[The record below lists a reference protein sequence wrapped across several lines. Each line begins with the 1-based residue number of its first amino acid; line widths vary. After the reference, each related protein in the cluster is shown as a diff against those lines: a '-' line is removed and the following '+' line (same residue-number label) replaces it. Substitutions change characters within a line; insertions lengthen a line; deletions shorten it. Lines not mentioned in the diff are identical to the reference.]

1 MKLLYVRQHR
11 PAEMTDSSVRAM
23 LREDVISVR
32 EKAVIIIAV
41 TEMQAVADSARADHR
56 VMAARAASVETEIM
70 MAREDLQDREIPRTE
85 DRVRVMEQD
94 VASVREKAVIIIVAT
109 EMQAAAD
116 LARADHRVMA
126 ARDASEAKT
135 EITAVKDASADR
147 SHRDSVPVVQEEVV
161 VQTQCLHQS

>member
-1 MKLLYVRQHR
+1 
-11 PAEMTDSSVRAM
+11 MTDSSVRAM

-41 TEMQAVADSARADHR
+41 TEMQAV
-56 VMAARAASVETEIM
+56 
-70 MAREDLQDREIPRTE
+70 
-85 DRVRVMEQD
+85 
-94 VASVREKAVIIIVAT
+94 
-109 EMQAAAD
+109 AD

>member
-1 MKLLYVRQHR
+1 MRI
-11 PAEMTDSSVRAM
+11 PSVRAVRTM
-23 LREDVISVR
+23 ITEIPSRVDEISVR
-32 EKAVIIIAV
+32 ARDATITVITAGE
-41 TEMQAVADSARADHR
+41 TAEDLAREDHR
-56 VMAARAASVETEIM
+56 ALRMDRDNSVETETVM
-70 MAREDLQDREIPRTE
+70 VREDLQDREIPRTE